1 MTVLEGDFWQLPSEK
16 VGLLC
21 EENNI
26 LFFENRSSLQK
37 NLFSDKHFHFGDS
50 GFATSSNKTLEFKG
64 NSRLF
69 KSLFQILFICVCVCE
84 GLYTLNCIYMHNNL
98 FSYCSEKEAFK
109 NGRVKT

>member
-26 LFFENRSSLQK
+26 LFFENRSSLQR

-69 KSLFQILFICVCVCE
+69 FFLKFISNFIYLCVCMCRFVH
-84 GLYTLNCIYMHNNL
+84 T
-98 FSYCSEKEAFK
+98 
-109 NGRVKT
+109 

>member
-1 MTVLEGDFWQLPSEK
+1 MTFLEGNFWQLPSEK
-16 VGLLC
+16 VGLLLC

-26 LFFENRSSLQK
+26 LFFKNRSSLQK
-37 NLFSDKHFHFGDS
+37 ILFSDKHFHFGDS

-64 NSRLF
+64 NSGFF
-69 KSLFQILFICVCVCE
+69 KVYFKFYVCVCVCV